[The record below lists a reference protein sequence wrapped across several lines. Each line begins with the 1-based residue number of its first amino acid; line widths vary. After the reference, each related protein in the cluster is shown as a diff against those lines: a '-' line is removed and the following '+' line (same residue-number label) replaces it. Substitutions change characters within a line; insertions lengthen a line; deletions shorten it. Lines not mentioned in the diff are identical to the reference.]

1 MDGETCTWTYTLKS
15 KGLTTCAALLVLSAS
30 LTVCTALLVG
40 HRLEF
45 LSDDSLQ
52 GIIDATSRMIEELSQ
67 AVRKLRSD
75 EWYNTKVRAYK
86 CTG

>member
-1 MDGETCTWTYTLKS
+1 MW
-15 KGLTTCAALLVLSAS
+15 
-30 LTVCTALLVG
+30 

-75 EWYNTKVRAYK
+75 EWYNTKVLLTSALTR
-86 CTG
+86 GLRVW